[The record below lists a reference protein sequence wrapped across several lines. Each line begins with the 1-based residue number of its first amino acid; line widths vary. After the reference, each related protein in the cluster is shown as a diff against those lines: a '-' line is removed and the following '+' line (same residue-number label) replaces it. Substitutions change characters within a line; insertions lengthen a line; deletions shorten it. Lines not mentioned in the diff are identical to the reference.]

1 MGKVVIMID
10 EKGYFRSENSNV
22 EHANVALFWIQFE
35 LKEKNIFTAN
45 FNANARNVKISKISS
60 FRSKR
65 SYGRWMSAK

>member
-22 EHANVALFWIQFE
+22 ASFWIQFE